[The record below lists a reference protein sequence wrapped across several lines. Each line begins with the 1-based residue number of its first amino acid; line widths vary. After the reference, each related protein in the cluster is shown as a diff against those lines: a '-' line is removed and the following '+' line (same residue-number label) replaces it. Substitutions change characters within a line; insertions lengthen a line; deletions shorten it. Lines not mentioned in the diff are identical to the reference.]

1 MQKVIGMINDND
13 LSDNTGYKLLFFLN
27 TETILI
33 LIEHEV
39 VDLTY

>member
-1 MQKVIGMINDND
+1 MQKVSGMINDND
-13 LSDNTGYKLLFFLN
+13 LSDNTGYKWLFFLN